1 MAASGSKDYRLAIVE
16 DHELTRQGLESMLN
30 DNADFNVIASVANVP
45 ELFTAL
51 GRKRKVD
58 LVVLDLRLSDES
70 QPIDNVE
77 KIEELTDNIVVL
89 SSLESPYLLRQ
100 VLKTSVAEVLS
111 KTQQSEEVVAAIRRT
126 LSGKPAIST
135 EMAAAMDGDPLLE
148 AVDLSDRQREVLE
161 LYASGEPAKRV
172 ARLTGLKQDT
182 VNDYLNRVR
191 QKYSSVGRDTFT
203 KLDLYQRAQEDGFL
217 PGPTDPR

>member
-1 MAASGSKDYRLAIVE
+1 MAASGSKVYRLAIVE

-111 KTQQSEEVVAAIRRT
+111 KTQPSEEVVAAIRRT

-191 QKYSSVGRDTFT
+191 QKYSSVGRATYT
-203 KLDLYQRAQEDGFL
+203 KIDLYQRAQEDGFL
-217 PGPTDPR
+217 PGPTDPH

>member
-1 MAASGSKDYRLAIVE
+1 MAASGSKVYRLAIVE

-30 DNADFNVIASVANVP
+30 DNADFNVIASAANVP

-111 KTQQSEEVVAAIRRT
+111 KTQPSEEVVAAIRRT

-182 VNDYLNRVR
+182 VNDYLSRVR

-217 PGPTDPR
+217 PGPTDPL

>member
-1 MAASGSKDYRLAIVE
+1 MAPSGSKVYRLAIVE

-30 DNADFNVIASVANVP
+30 DNADFNVIASATNVP

-111 KTQQSEEVVAAIRRT
+111 KTQPSEEVVAAVRRT

>member
-1 MAASGSKDYRLAIVE
+1 MAASGSKVYRLAIVE

-30 DNADFNVIASVANVP
+30 DNADFNVIASAASVP

-111 KTQQSEEVVAAIRRT
+111 KTQPSEEVVAAIRRT

-148 AVDLSDRQREVLE
+148 A
-161 LYASGEPAKRV
+161 
-172 ARLTGLKQDT
+172 
-182 VNDYLNRVR
+182 
-191 QKYSSVGRDTFT
+191 
-203 KLDLYQRAQEDGFL
+203 
-217 PGPTDPR
+217 

>member
-1 MAASGSKDYRLAIVE
+1 MAASGSKVYRLAIVE

-30 DNADFNVIASVANVP
+30 DNADFNVIASAASVP

-111 KTQQSEEVVAAIRRT
+111 KTQPSEEVVAAIRRT

>member
-1 MAASGSKDYRLAIVE
+1 MAASGSKVYRLAIVE

-30 DNADFNVIASVANVP
+30 DNADFNVIASAANVP

-111 KTQQSEEVVAAIRRT
+111 KTQPSEEVVAAIRRT

-182 VNDYLNRVR
+182 VNDYLSRVR

-217 PGPTDPR
+217 PGLTDPR

>member
-1 MAASGSKDYRLAIVE
+1 MAASGSKVYRLAIVE

-30 DNADFNVIASVANVP
+30 DNADFNVIASAANVP
-45 ELFTAL
+45 KLSTAL

-111 KTQQSEEVVAAIRRT
+111 KTQPSEEVVAAIRRT

-182 VNDYLNRVR
+182 VNDYLSRVR

>member
-1 MAASGSKDYRLAIVE
+1 MAASGSKVYRLAIVE

-30 DNADFNVIASVANVP
+30 DNADFNVIASAANVP

-111 KTQQSEEVVAAIRRT
+111 KTQPSEEVVAAIRRT

-203 KLDLYQRAQEDGFL
+203 KLELYQRAQEDGFL

>member
-1 MAASGSKDYRLAIVE
+1 
-16 DHELTRQGLESMLN
+16 MLN

-111 KTQQSEEVVAAIRRT
+111 KTQPSEEVVAAIRRT

>member
-1 MAASGSKDYRLAIVE
+1 MAASGSKVYRLAIVE

-111 KTQQSEEVVAAIRRT
+111 KTQPSEEVVAAIRRT

-161 LYASGEPAKRV
+161 LYSSGEPAKRV

>member
-1 MAASGSKDYRLAIVE
+1 M
-16 DHELTRQGLESMLN
+16 
-30 DNADFNVIASVANVP
+30 
-45 ELFTAL
+45 
-51 GRKRKVD
+51 
-58 LVVLDLRLSDES
+58 
-70 QPIDNVE
+70 
-77 KIEELTDNIVVL
+77 L

-111 KTQQSEEVVAAIRRT
+111 KTQPSEEVVAAIRRT

>member
-1 MAASGSKDYRLAIVE
+1 MTPSSSKTYRLAIVE
-16 DHELTRQGLESMLN
+16 DHELTRQGLEAMLSSYS
-30 DNADFNVIASVANVP
+30 DFTVIASAPSVP
-45 ELFTAL
+45 QLLSVL
-51 GRKRKVD
+51 GKKKKVD
-58 LVVLDLRLSDES
+58 LVLLDLRLSDDSRPVE
-70 QPIDNVE
+70 NVE
-77 KIEELTDNIVVL
+77 KIEELTPHIVVV

-100 VLKTSVAEVLS
+100 VLSTSVAEVLS
-111 KTQQSEEVVAAIRRT
+111 KTQPSEEIVASIRRT
-126 LSGKPAIST
+126 LGGCPTIST
-135 EMAAAMDGDPLLE
+135 EMAAAMDSDPLLE
-148 AVDLSDRQREVLE
+148 SVDLSDRQREVLE

-217 PGPTDPR
+217 PGPTDPH

>member
-1 MAASGSKDYRLAIVE
+1 MAASGSKVYRLAIVE

-30 DNADFNVIASVANVP
+30 DNADFNVIASAANVP

-111 KTQQSEEVVAAIRRT
+111 KTQPSEEVVAAIRRT

-182 VNDYLNRVR
+182 VNDYLSRVR

-203 KLDLYQRAQEDGFL
+203 KLDSISESSRRRIFTWPY
-217 PGPTDPR
+217 

>member
-1 MAASGSKDYRLAIVE
+1 MAASGSKVYRLAIVE

-30 DNADFNVIASVANVP
+30 DNADFNVIASAANVP

-100 VLKTSVAEVLS
+100 VLKTSVAVVLS
-111 KTQQSEEVVAAIRRT
+111 KTQ
-126 LSGKPAIST
+126 P
-135 EMAAAMDGDPLLE
+135 
-148 AVDLSDRQREVLE
+148 
-161 LYASGEPAKRV
+161 
-172 ARLTGLKQDT
+172 
-182 VNDYLNRVR
+182 
-191 QKYSSVGRDTFT
+191 
-203 KLDLYQRAQEDGFL
+203 
-217 PGPTDPR
+217 

>member
-1 MAASGSKDYRLAIVE
+1 MAASGSKVYRLAIVE
-16 DHELTRQGLESMLN
+16 DHELTRQGLDSMLN

-111 KTQQSEEVVAAIRRT
+111 KTQPSEEVVAAIRRT

>member
-1 MAASGSKDYRLAIVE
+1 MAASGSKVYRLAIVE

-30 DNADFNVIASVANVP
+30 DNADFNVIASAANVP

-111 KTQQSEEVVAAIRRT
+111 KTQPSEEVVAAIRRT
-126 LSGKPAIST
+126 LSGNPAIST

-182 VNDYLNRVR
+182 VNDYLSRVR

>member
-1 MAASGSKDYRLAIVE
+1 MAPSGSKVYRLAIVE

-30 DNADFNVIASVANVP
+30 DNADFNVIASAANVP

-111 KTQQSEEVVAAIRRT
+111 KTQPSEEVVAAIRRT

>member
-1 MAASGSKDYRLAIVE
+1 MAASGSKVYRLAIVE

-30 DNADFNVIASVANVP
+30 DNADFNVIASAANVP

-111 KTQQSEEVVAAIRRT
+111 KTQPSEEVVAAIRRT

-161 LYASGEPAKRV
+161 LCASGEPAKRV

-182 VNDYLNRVR
+182 VNDYLSRVR

>member
-1 MAASGSKDYRLAIVE
+1 MAASGSKVYRLAIVE

-30 DNADFNVIASVANVP
+30 DNADFNVIASAANVP

-111 KTQQSEEVVAAIRRT
+111 KTQPSEEVVAAIRRT

-161 LYASGEPAKRV
+161 LYASGDS
-172 ARLTGLKQDT
+172 Q
-182 VNDYLNRVR
+182 
-191 QKYSSVGRDTFT
+191 
-203 KLDLYQRAQEDGFL
+203 
-217 PGPTDPR
+217 

>member
-1 MAASGSKDYRLAIVE
+1 MAASGSKVYRLAIVE

-30 DNADFNVIASVANVP
+30 DNADFNVIASAANVP

-89 SSLESPYLLRQ
+89 SSLESPCLLRQ

-111 KTQQSEEVVAAIRRT
+111 KTQPSEEVVAAIRRT

-182 VNDYLNRVR
+182 VNDYLSRVR

>member
-1 MAASGSKDYRLAIVE
+1 MAASGSKVYRLAIVE

-111 KTQQSEEVVAAIRRT
+111 KTQPSEEVVAAIRRT

>member
-1 MAASGSKDYRLAIVE
+1 MAASGSKVYRLAIVE

-30 DNADFNVIASVANVP
+30 DNADFNVIASAANVP

-111 KTQQSEEVVAAIRRT
+111 KTQPSEEVVAAIRRT

-182 VNDYLNRVR
+182 VNDYLSRVR

>member
-1 MAASGSKDYRLAIVE
+1 MAASGSKVYRLAIVE

-30 DNADFNVIASVANVP
+30 DNADFNVIASAANVP

-111 KTQQSEEVVAAIRRT
+111 KTQPSEEVVAAIRRT

-148 AVDLSDRQREVLE
+148 AVDRSDRQREVLE

-182 VNDYLNRVR
+182 VNDYLSRVR

>member
-1 MAASGSKDYRLAIVE
+1 MAASGSKVYRLAIVE

-30 DNADFNVIASVANVP
+30 DNADFNVIASAANVP

-111 KTQQSEEVVAAIRRT
+111 KTQLSEEVVAAIRRT

-182 VNDYLNRVR
+182 VNDYLSRVR

>member
-1 MAASGSKDYRLAIVE
+1 MAASGSKVYRLAIVE

-111 KTQQSEEVVAAIRRT
+111 KTQPSEEVVAAIRRT

-172 ARLTGLKQDT
+172 ARLTGLKPDT

>member
-1 MAASGSKDYRLAIVE
+1 MAASGSKVYRLAIVE

-30 DNADFNVIASVANVP
+30 DNADFNVIASAANVP

-58 LVVLDLRLSDES
+58 LVVLDLWLSDES

-111 KTQQSEEVVAAIRRT
+111 KTQPSEEVVAAIRRT

-182 VNDYLNRVR
+182 VNDYLSRVR

>member
-1 MAASGSKDYRLAIVE
+1 MAASGSKVYRLAIVE

-30 DNADFNVIASVANVP
+30 DNADFNVIASAANVP

-77 KIEELTDNIVVL
+77 KIEELTDNLVVP

-111 KTQQSEEVVAAIRRT
+111 KTQLSEEVVAAIRRT

-182 VNDYLNRVR
+182 VNDYLSRVR

>member
-1 MAASGSKDYRLAIVE
+1 MAASGSKVYRLAIVE

-30 DNADFNVIASVANVP
+30 DNADFNVIASAASVP

-89 SSLESPYLLRQ
+89 SLLESPYLLRQ

-111 KTQQSEEVVAAIRRT
+111 KTQPSEEVVAAIRRT

>member
-1 MAASGSKDYRLAIVE
+1 M
-16 DHELTRQGLESMLN
+16 
-30 DNADFNVIASVANVP
+30 
-45 ELFTAL
+45 
-51 GRKRKVD
+51 
-58 LVVLDLRLSDES
+58 
-70 QPIDNVE
+70 E
-77 KIEELTDNIVVL
+77 KIEELTPHIVVV

-100 VLKTSVAEVLS
+100 VLSTSVAEVLS
-111 KTQQSEEVVAAIRRT
+111 KTQPSEEIVAAIRRT
-126 LSGKPAIST
+126 LGGCPTIST
-135 EMAAAMDGDPLLE
+135 EMAAAMDSDPLLE
-148 AVDLSDRQREVLE
+148 SVDLSDRQREVLE

-217 PGPTDPR
+217 PGPTDPH

>member
-1 MAASGSKDYRLAIVE
+1 MAASGSKVYRLAIVE

-30 DNADFNVIASVANVP
+30 DNADFNVIASAANVP

-111 KTQQSEEVVAAIRRT
+111 KTQLSEEVVAAIRRT

-161 LYASGEPAKRV
+161 LYAYGEPAKRV

-182 VNDYLNRVR
+182 VNDYLSRVR

>member
-1 MAASGSKDYRLAIVE
+1 MTPSSSKTYRLAIVE
-16 DHELTRQGLESMLN
+16 DHELTRQGLEAMLSSYS
-30 DNADFNVIASVANVP
+30 DFTVIASAPSVP
-45 ELFTAL
+45 QLLSVL
-51 GRKRKVD
+51 GKKKKVD
-58 LVVLDLRLSDES
+58 LVLLDLRLSDDSRPVE
-70 QPIDNVE
+70 NVE
-77 KIEELTDNIVVL
+77 KIEEFTPHIVVV

-100 VLKTSVAEVLS
+100 VLSTSVAEVLS
-111 KTQQSEEVVAAIRRT
+111 KTQPSKEIVAAIRRT
-126 LSGKPAIST
+126 LGGCPTIST
-135 EMAAAMDGDPLLE
+135 EMAAAMDSDPLLE
-148 AVDLSDRQREVLE
+148 SVDLSDRQREVLE

-217 PGPTDPR
+217 PGPTDPH

>member
-1 MAASGSKDYRLAIVE
+1 MAASGSKVYRLAIVE

-30 DNADFNVIASVANVP
+30 DNADFNVIASAANVP

-111 KTQQSEEVVAAIRRT
+111 KTQLSEEVVAAIRRT
-126 LSGKPAIST
+126 LSGMPAIST

-182 VNDYLNRVR
+182 VNDYLSRVR

>member
-1 MAASGSKDYRLAIVE
+1 
-16 DHELTRQGLESMLN
+16 MLN
-30 DNADFNVIASVANVP
+30 DNADFNVIASAANVP

-111 KTQQSEEVVAAIRRT
+111 KTQPSEEVVAAIRRT

>member
-1 MAASGSKDYRLAIVE
+1 MAASGSKVYRLAIVE

-30 DNADFNVIASVANVP
+30 DNADFNVIASAANVP

-89 SSLESPYLLRQ
+89 SSLESPYLLQQ

-111 KTQQSEEVVAAIRRT
+111 KTQPSEEVVAAIRRT

-182 VNDYLNRVR
+182 VNDYLSRVR

-217 PGPTDPR
+217 PGPTGPR